1 MLEDFLKKL
10 GANTR
15 ITVGVSISPGIG
27 LEMIEVDR
35 ATKIVNKYAYRPLE
49 YNYSAREIVNYEQF
63 QDALTELFEELHI
76 PKKSNIVLNVPN
88 VQFGIINLPLLLVD
102 DAVTSAIV
110 SESEQSYIFK
120 RQEPVVSW
128 TEVNSSS
135 TTESRAL
142 AYTAIQ
148 QTAVDGF
155 KASCQEVGCT
165 LIAIETS
172 YASFLKALYYTE
184 IAKDLMKEGVTWNLM
199 SIGQNSYSIF
209 SMVGKKIIE
218 YYEEP
223 LALKSFVDDE
233 IYNAIISSARMTMAG
248 LPANYLFIAS
258 ETDLVSA
265 EVLAM
270 KLPFEGQVKF
280 LECNKYAQ
288 NELMPVNLNVLPNIA
303 AKMSPEAIG
312 IGIYPFSDFPL
323 KFNIMGEGEI
333 TTGETSETQVVPKI
347 NVGGVEIELTPELT
361 KKLSLIVSAVILVPL
376 IIIYFVLNSL
386 LGVQQAKLDALTQ
399 KITATNAEIEKYDTK
414 TGQNVF
420 DLNATIEKIST
431 QNRLE
436 LFYYSALRL
445 SVPNKLW
452 ITYYMTNSSKK
463 VDIKGKATSVES
475 VYSFYKNLK
484 QLVTSSDI
492 RLYKLEIVSESLED
506 VVDDIASSPK
516 SYEFE
521 ITNMTAAELT
531 PASADGTQPAA
542 GAAAP
547 TEQKKSLFDMGKSIF
562 GVKSP
567 STPTGT
573 DTATPPVAAP
583 PPPPAPAAT
592 SSPAPSPSAPG
603 SSGEQLPKNLKSIEK
618 F

>member
-1 MLEDFLKKL
+1 MIENFLKKL
-10 GANTR
+10 GANTK
-15 ITVGVSISPGIG
+15 ITVGVSISPGVG

-35 ATKIVNKYAYRPLE
+35 TTKIVNKYAYRPLE
-49 YNYSAREIVNYEQF
+49 YNYSAREIVNYDQF
-63 QDALTELFEELHI
+63 QDALEQLFEELHI
-76 PKKSNIVLNVPN
+76 PKKSNIVLNIPN
-88 VQFGIINLPLLLVD
+88 VQFGIINLPLLLVE
-102 DAVTSAIV
+102 DAVTNAII
-110 SESEQSYIFK
+110 SEAEQSYIFK
-120 RQEPVVSW
+120 RHEPIVSW
-128 TEVNSSS
+128 MEVNSNS

-142 AYTAIQ
+142 AYTAVQ
-148 QTAVDGF
+148 QTALDGF
-155 KASCQEVGCT
+155 KAACQEVGCT
-165 LIAIETS
+165 LVAVETS

-184 IAKDLMKEGVTWNLM
+184 IAKDLMKENVTWNLM

-209 SMVGKKIIE
+209 SMVGKKIVE

-233 IYNAIISSARMTMAG
+233 IYNAIISSARLTMAG

-288 NELMPVNLNVLPNIA
+288 NELIPMNLNILPNVA

-312 IGIYPFSDFPL
+312 IGVYTFCDFPL

-333 TTGETSETQVVPKI
+333 ASAEDLENKPFPRV
-347 NVGGVEIELTPELT
+347 NVGNIEIELTPDFT
-361 KKLSLIVSAVILVPL
+361 KRLSLIAGAVILIPL
-376 IIIYFVLNSL
+376 IIIFLVLNSL
-386 LGVQQAKLDALTQ
+386 VGAEQAKLDALNQ
-399 KITATNAEIEKYDTK
+399 KINTTNEEIKKYDK
-414 TGQNVF
+414 SSGQEAF

-452 ITYYMTNSSKK
+452 ITYYMTNSGKK
-463 VDIKGKATSVES
+463 VDIKGKSTTVEG
-475 VYSFYKNLK
+475 VYQFYKNLK
-484 QLVTSSDI
+484 QLVTSADI
-492 RLYKLEIVSESLED
+492 RLYKLEIVSESLQD
-506 VVDDIASSPK
+506 VVEDIATSPK

-521 ITNMTAAELT
+521 ITNMTSTELNPAAEG
-531 PASADGTQPAA
+531 AQPAA
-542 GAAAP
+542 AGAP

-562 GVKSP
+562 GVKDASAP
-567 STPTGT
+567 GAGSTPG
-573 DTATPPVAAP
+573 AAP
-583 PPPPAPAAT
+583 NPSLPPAPAAAPAPA
-592 SSPAPSPSAPG
+592 PAPSPSAPA
-603 SSGEQLPKNLKSIEK
+603 GEQLPKNLKSIEK